1 MPSAIGAHDLGADHS
16 ERLVG
21 LFVDPLVTRRAV
33 EGRPPATGVV
43 LRLRAEELSA
53 AARAAVRAGL
63 EHVVVF
69 ARKRGLRALF
79 AEDVIL
85 LGIELGPPLG
95 FGLLDFRH
103 HTPSIG
109 FLPTVLLELD
119 PLRE

>member
-69 ARKRGLRALF
+69 ARSNS
-79 AEDVIL
+79 
-85 LGIELGPPLG
+85 G
-95 FGLLDFRH
+95 FGIAGSLTKVFGDV
-103 HTPSIG
+103 G
-109 FLPTVLLELD
+109 FDRGSSPTSNAFAVTGLSDTANATLIFEKY
-119 PLRE
+119 